1 MNAESLAE
9 SGFSCYESGVTE
21 RVNALPPLTTWT
33 CSEARMADLKLHPD
47 SASRKPLTA
56 ERLRELLHYDQET
69 GLFTWRVPRKGTG
82 GMGSAAGRVNSGNGY
97 VDICV
102 DYRRYL
108 AHRLA
113 WLYMTGEWPKNDVD
127 HRDRVRTNNAWSN
140 LRAATRSQN
149 LANAS
154 KHKDGAAPFK
164 GIQRAGKAWQA
175 TIMVRGVR
183 KCLGTY
189 ATPEKAAEAYR
200 HAALTMNGEFAP

>member
-1 MNAESLAE
+1 MSGTNIAETRL
-9 SGFSCYESGVTE
+9 FCYESGVTE
-21 RVNALPPLTTWT
+21 RVNALPPLTIISL
-33 CSEARMADLKLHPD
+33 SERQMANPKLHPE
-47 SASRKPLTA
+47 SVARKSLTP
-56 ERLRELLHYDQET
+56 ERLRGLLHYDPET

-82 GMGSAAGRVNSGNGY
+82 GMGSTAGRVNPGNGY

-113 WLYMTGEWPKNDVD
+113 WLYMTGGWPKNDVD

-154 KHKDGAAPFK
+154 KPKDGATPFK
-164 GIQRAGKAWQA
+164 GVQKNGKGWQA
-175 TIMVRGVR
+175 VITVRGVR

-189 ATPEKAAEAYR
+189 VTPEKASDAYR
-200 HAALTMNGEFAP
+200 RAALEMNGEFAA